1 MTSSATALTLISERI
16 GRCTRLATTIL
27 LIMGNQQLALSNQ
40 HSVLVADCS
49 IRLTGKPLG
58 LYFAYQRAEHSFPS
72 ITPLFNS

>member
-1 MTSSATALTLISERI
+1 
-16 GRCTRLATTIL
+16 
-27 LIMGNQQLALSNQ
+27 MGNQQLALSNQ